1 VFWTIAAL
9 IALILLIRPDPAAAA
24 ESPVKTVSYTQGK
37 TGSTLKW
44 LPIRPAETQAVKQA
58 GATEDLPGPSSSPSK
73 GPTLSSPADA
83 FADPFGDSKK
93 KNEPSAAAGPSQ
105 DGLKETPAK
114 GAPGTAGLKPS
125 SQAKQFLLPPPE
137 TSKPAEK
144 QPEELAAGEVAEPSC
159 PKKGALDRDM
169 RDILKS
175 ISVEVSVPKRTGRE
189 VSKERPRFCVL
200 EPRDPMDRSTWER
213 TTFTWNASALC
224 HKPAYFEDE
233 SVERY
238 GHTYGPWFQPIVSG
252 GHFFL
257 TVPIMPYLMGLYPP
271 HECVYTL
278 GYYRPGSCAPFTLDP
293 LPLSIRAAI
302 AEGGVWTGMIFLIP

>member
-1 VFWTIAAL
+1 MFWTIAAL

-24 ESPVKTVSYTQGK
+24 ESRVKTISYSTGK

-93 KNEPSAAAGPSQ
+93 KTEPSAAAGPSQ
-105 DGLKETPAK
+105 EGLKETTAK

-125 SQAKQFLLPPPE
+125 SQAKQLLLPPPE
-137 TSKPAEK
+137 TAKPADK

-159 PKKGALDRDM
+159 PKKGELDREL
-169 RDILKS
+169 RDILGR
-175 ISVEVSVPKRTGRE
+175 VPLK
-189 VSKERPRFCVL
+189 VAKERPRYCVL
-200 EPRDPMDRSTWER
+200 EPRDPVDRSTWER
-213 TTFTWNASALC
+213 TTFTWNASALG

-293 LPLSIRAAI
+293 LPLSLRAAI